1 MGKEARKVK
10 QEKTT
15 TYSAQILI
23 SPNSSTPPQQ
33 MQPLFRSKKNL
44 FFTKI
49 NIRGIDFQE
58 PTVTL
63 GK

>member
-23 SPNSSTPPQQ
+23 SPNSSTQPRE
-33 MQPLFRSKKNL
+33 MQPLFRVKNDL
-44 FFTKI
+44 FFM
-49 NIRGIDFQE
+49 
-58 PTVTL
+58 
-63 GK
+63 